1 MKVSIQ
7 KKEIALCEPFLYY
20 LDTLV
25 VLPYAQI
32 TITTDDNIS
41 GVGEIPC
48 AIDINGET
56 AEGSMSLTPV
66 VERCLSVFSIYS
78 EKDIKLAMETLSLK
92 IAFNEALRFG
102 IEQALFEILA
112 KRKNKSLSN
121 LFGVI
126 KKEIKMQVTLPY
138 LDSEEEYDKKLKMIF
153 EKKPTHLKI
162 KVGANLKR
170 EIIIIKT
177 ARSLSD
183 DVCISV
189 DANQAFK
196 NPKEAVAFLKE
207 VESCNLSW
215 IEQPLI
221 KYALI
226 EDWLMLKKS
235 VSVPLMADESIHTQ
249 KDVQFFL
256 QNKAID
262 YLNIKLAKCG
272 GIFEARKIIET
283 AKKYNIPVMLGSMLE
298 GEKALKYNLTFGLS
312 EDFVVYDFS
321 RNFTLKD
328 KKLPL
333 LINEKTLYS
342 TEEVLL

>member
-7 KKEIALCEPFLYY
+7 KKDITLREPFLYY
-20 LDTLV
+20 LDTLIA
-25 VLPYAQI
+25 LPYAQI
-32 TITTDDNIS
+32 TITTSDNVS
-41 GVGEIPC
+41 GVGEVPC

-56 AEGSMSLTPV
+56 AEGSIHLASV
-66 VERCLSVFSIYS
+66 VERCLSVFSIHS

-92 IAFNEALRFG
+92 LAFNEALRFG
-102 IEQALFEILA
+102 VEQALFEILT

-121 LFGVI
+121 LFGVT

-138 LDSEEEYDKKLKMIF
+138 LDSKEEYDKKLEMIF

-170 EIIIIKT
+170 EISVIKT

-183 DVCISV
+183 AVCISV

-196 NPKEAVAFLKE
+196 NPGDAVVFLKE
-207 VESCNLSW
+207 VESYNLSW
-215 IEQPLI
+215 IEQPLTR
-221 KYALI
+221 YALI

-298 GEKALKYNLTFGLS
+298 GEKALKYNLAFGLS
-312 EDFVVYDFS
+312 EDFIVYDFS
-321 RNFTLKD
+321 RNYVLED
-328 KKLPL
+328 KKIPL
-333 LINEKTLYS
+333 FINEKTLYS
-342 TEEVLL
+342 TKEVLL